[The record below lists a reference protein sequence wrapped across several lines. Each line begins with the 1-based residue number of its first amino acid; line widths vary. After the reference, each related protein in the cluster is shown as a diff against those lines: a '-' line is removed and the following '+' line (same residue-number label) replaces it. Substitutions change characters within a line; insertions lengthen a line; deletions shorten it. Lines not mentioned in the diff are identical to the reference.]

1 MKSTRRYDEVSGKA
15 EVVVFDDGL
24 VGRGLAYLHED
35 DREFGNKS
43 TGVSI
48 AEYRAMASIYFKK
61 AIKELDTIIYISN
74 RYKNNKITADFCN
87 MLEARADKY
96 MSKAMSYSFTADE
109 VVETK
114 DMFYRRME
122 GLRSGEISTMQF
134 FEDLSEV
141 LGDDFKAAIDAGM
154 EIEIPETENENREV
168 AWCGFIG
175 EGGM

>member
-1 MKSTRRYDEVSGKA
+1 MKATRRYDEARGKA

-43 TGVSI
+43 TGLSI
-48 AEYRAMASIYFKK
+48 AEYRAMAILYFKK

-74 RYKNNKITADFCN
+74 RYKNNKVTADFCD
-87 MLEARADKY
+87 MLEARANKY
-96 MSKAMSYSFTADE
+96 MAKAMSYSVTADD

-122 GLRSGEISTMQF
+122 GLRSGEISTMEF
-134 FEDLSEV
+134 IGDLSDV
-141 LGDDFKAAIDAGM
+141 LGEDFKAAIDAGM
-154 EIEIPETENENREV
+154 EMEIPETEIENRET
-168 AWCGFIG
+168 AFCGFIG
-175 EGGM
+175 EEGM